1 MQEYNPIT
9 SGVTKIAS
17 LDCFWSYLFFYLKS
31 LESLMEDQLLCM
43 ISLRWLAGNP
53 DAFSLGV
60 SQLEVTGLP
69 ARLYNLLGILDRR
82 HVFQDYMRFCTWNYK
97 SSVVFE
103 INDPLS

>member
-69 ARLYNLLGILDRR
+69 ATLYNLLGILGRR
-82 HVFQDYMRFCTWNYK
+82 HSFPKLHAFLYLK
-97 SSVVFE
+97 
-103 INDPLS
+103 L